1 MLEQIDLILRKD
13 DKCEKLSAAAWKGY
27 LGGIVK
33 TFGKKKW
40 QKIDAKLNI
49 ILCLEA

>member
-33 TFGKKKW
+33 TFGQKMEKKLK
-40 QKIDAKLNI
+40 QNLT
-49 ILCLEA
+49 